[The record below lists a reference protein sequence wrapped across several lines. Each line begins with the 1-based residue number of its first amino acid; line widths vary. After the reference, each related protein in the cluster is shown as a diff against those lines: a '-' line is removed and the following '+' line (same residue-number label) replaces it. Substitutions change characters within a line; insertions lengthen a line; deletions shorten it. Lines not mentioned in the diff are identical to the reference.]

1 MSTATSA
8 PSSVAPLDPL
18 VRRIFVGFTFS
29 ALGGG
34 LTMPFLYV
42 YLAEVRGIETTTVG
56 LLFAWMGVLGFAGSP
71 VGGTL
76 VDRFGPR
83 PVILSGL
90 CAEGVGAAA
99 LAHVHG
105 PWSAWAVATFLSV
118 GTLGLYPATTAML
131 TRLVPEERRQK
142 VYGFQ
147 FMLLNA
153 GLGVGGVISGLLV
166 RVDQPVTFER
176 LYYLDALSY
185 VGYLAVMVSL
195 PRGTGALPR
204 TDPAGVV
211 DVLTPQPGW
220 RTVLRDRTLLRVVAA
235 SVVTITFGYA
245 QFQAG
250 FSAYV
255 VGVAGID
262 ARWLGWAFGANTAAI
277 VVGQLV
283 TLRLVKG
290 RSRTRMLALAAAIW
304 ALSWAVIVSSDVVS
318 GTAAVALVIVGLGV
332 FGIGETLW
340 APIAPAI
347 VNDLATEELRGRYN
361 ALQGMTWTVAMI
373 VGPAL
378 SGLLIGN
385 GLVGVWV
392 GLTVGGSALASLLF
406 LRLRRHLTPVQ
417 DGVAR
422 LEVEL
427 AA

>member
-1 MSTATSA
+1 MSTPA
-8 PSSVAPLDPL
+8 PSSAPASLDPL
-18 VRRIFVGFTFS
+18 VRRIFVGFAFS

-42 YLAEVRGIETTTVG
+42 YLAEVRGISTAMVG
-56 LLFAWMGVLGFAGSP
+56 LLFSWMGVLGFVGSP

-83 PVILSGL
+83 PVVISGL
-90 CAEGVGAAA
+90 CAEGIGAAL
-99 LAHVHG
+99 LAHVQG
-105 PWSAWAVATFLSV
+105 PWSAWVVATFLSL
-118 GTLGLYPATTAML
+118 GTLGLYPASTAML
-131 TRLVPEERRQK
+131 TRLVPEERRQQ
-142 VYGFQ
+142 VYGLQ

-166 RVDQPVTFER
+166 DVADPHTFEQ

-185 VGYLAVMVSL
+185 LAYLAVIVSL

-204 TDPAGVV
+204 RDAAGMV
-211 DVLTPQPGW
+211 DAMTPQPGW
-220 RTVLRDRTLLRVVAA
+220 RTVLQDRTLLRVVLA

-277 VVGQLV
+277 VAGQLAA
-283 TLRLVKG
+283 LRLVKG
-290 RSRTRMLALAAAIW
+290 RSRTRMLALAAGIW
-304 ALSWAVIVSSDVVS
+304 ALSWAVIVASDLVS
-318 GTAAVALVIVGLGV
+318 GGVAVALVIVGLGV

-361 ALQGMTWTVAMI
+361 ALQGMTWTVAMV

-406 LRLRRHLTPVQ
+406 VRLRRHLTPAQ
-417 DGVAR
+417 DGVATPD
-422 LEVEL
+422 LQL

>member
-1 MSTATSA
+1 MSTATTA
-8 PSSVAPLDPL
+8 TTPPRLDPL
-18 VRRIFVGFTFS
+18 VYRIFVGFAFS

-42 YLAEVRGIETTTVG
+42 YLAEVRDIPTTTVG

-76 VDRFGPR
+76 IDRFGPR
-83 PVILSGL
+83 PVIVSGL
-90 CAEGVGAAA
+90 CVEACGAASLAFVHSA
-99 LAHVHG
+99 LG
-105 PWSAWAVATFLSV
+105 AWVVATFLAI
-118 GTLGLYPATTAML
+118 GTLGLYPASTAML
-131 TRLVPEERRQK
+131 TRLVPEERRQR
-142 VYGFQ
+142 VYGVQ

-153 GLGVGGVISGLLV
+153 GLGIGGVISGLLV
-166 RVDQPVTFER
+166 DMHDPATFER

-185 VGYLAVMVSL
+185 LGYVAVIVSL
-195 PRGTGALPR
+195 PRGTGALPAK
-204 TDPAGVV
+204 DPEGVV

-250 FSAYV
+250 FAAYV
-255 VGVAGID
+255 VGVAGVD

-290 RSRTRMLALAAAIW
+290 RSRTRMLALATAIW
-304 ALSWAVIVSSDVVS
+304 ALSWAVIVSSDAVS
-318 GTAAVALVIVGLGV
+318 GGTAVVLVIVGLGV
-332 FGIGETLW
+332 FGVGETLW

-361 ALQGMTWTVAMI
+361 ALQGMTWTVGSIA
-373 VGPAL
+373 GPLTA
-378 SGLLIGN
+378 GLLIGH
-385 GLVGVWV
+385 GLPHVW
-392 GLTVGGSALASLLF
+392 GGCVIGGTFLAALLF
-406 LRLRRHLTPVQ
+406 LDLRRHLTPQQ
-417 DGVAR
+417 DGLVTGGPAP
-422 LEVEL
+422 
-427 AA
+427 A